1 MLPWEEIEN
10 IYNTKLN
17 NTHKGARNKPA
28 RVIIGALLI
37 KHKMN
42 LSDVETIEAIRENPY
57 MQYMLGLSEFTDTTV
72 FDPSL
77 FVTIR
82 KRIGMDKL
90 NDMSESLLK
99 LQVNLQRSIKPK
111 SIKKKWRK
119 ILEKE
124 MKQKP
129 RLEQGKDFIEL
140 IILEQNCLILELH
153 GSALVIL

>member
-28 RVIIGALLI
+28 RVIIGALL
-37 KHKMN
+37 
-42 LSDVETIEAIRENPY
+42 
-57 MQYMLGLSEFTDTTV
+57 
-72 FDPSL
+72 
-77 FVTIR
+77 
-82 KRIGMDKL
+82 
-90 NDMSESLLK
+90 
-99 LQVNLQRSIKPK
+99 IKPK